1 MALSCEAP
9 DGEQQELELE
19 HFMAMQDGQ
28 VDAQQLLATLMQQAQ
43 RLGIN
48 FEQLSEYKFKVQWY
62 S

>member
-19 HFMAMQDGQ
+19 QFMAMQDGQ

-48 FEQLSEYKFKVQWY
+48 LEQLSE
-62 S
+62 

>member
-9 DGEQQELELE
+9 DGEPQELELE
-19 HFMAMQDGQ
+19 QFMAMQDGQ

-48 FEQLSEYKFKVQWY
+48 LEQLSKSKFKVQ
-62 S
+62 